1 MCDLDDKI
9 NSAIRILRIAE
20 QQAAKYNEPVEIAYS
35 GGKDSDVLLQLAK
48 ESRINYKAY
57 YKNTTIDPKGTKKH
71 VIENNVTII
80 NPKESFF
87 NLIQKKGLP
96 SMFRRFCCSELK
108 EYKILNVSAIGVRAA
123 ESTKRKKRY
132 KTFEECR
139 IYPNK
144 EKVHQYYPLY
154 NFTNKNIKDFII
166 DRNLTLAQCY
176 YNEAGEIDFSRRLG
190 CLGCPL
196 KSDRGIADFKKNPS
210 FLKAYL
216 KSFKKYCETHPLKKF
231 DSYLE
236 AFYCQVMTRSFNEF
250 ETLKSEN
257 LFNFEFS
264 AKERIENFFHIK
276 IDF

>member
-1 MCDLDDKI
+1 M
-9 NSAIRILRIAE
+9 
-20 QQAAKYNEPVEIAYS
+20 
-35 GGKDSDVLLQLAK
+35 LQLAK
-48 ESRINYKAY
+48 ESGINYKAY
-57 YKNTTIDPKGTKKH
+57 YKNTTIDPRGTKKH
-71 VIENNVTII
+71 VIDNNVTII

-87 NLIQKKGLP
+87 KLIQKKGLP

-154 NFTNKNIKDFII
+154 NFTNKNIKDFIV
-166 DRNLTLAQCY
+166 DRKLTLAQCY

-196 KSDRGIADFKKNPS
+196 KSDRGIADFKKNPI
-210 FLKAYL
+210 FFKAYL

-231 DSYLE
+231 DSYLD